1 VITDRLTAK
10 VIGLLFFVMPLIV
23 TVSCFVYVKP
33 EMRTQP
39 GFVAVV
45 LLPAL
50 PLFFFGMRIFRK
62 ANRLEDD
69 ETNT

>member
-1 VITDRLTAK
+1 MITDRLTAK

-23 TVSCFVYVKP
+23 TVSCFIYVKP

-39 GFVAVV
+39 GFLAIV

-50 PLFFFGMRIFRK
+50 PLFYFGVRTFKK
-62 ANRLEDD
+62 ADSLQDD